1 MKMRPKFWMEIV
13 ALGTAGAFGVALLLV
28 SLGTAAGAAS
38 GGTEQPQPAVTS
50 TSQLSSSQLPS
61 APQQTYDGMVTCS
74 RCGAKHPA
82 TSSRNASDCARS
94 CVHAGA
100 SFALIDGDV
109 VYLLKGNLDQVKKVA
124 GQRATITGAINGN
137 TIEVSSVSPGT

>member
-1 MKMRPKFWMEIV
+1 MKTRPKIWIEIL
-13 ALGTAGAFGVALLLV
+13 AFSTAGALVVALLLV
-28 SLGTAAGAAS
+28 SLGAAAGAAS
-38 GGTEQPQPAVTS
+38 GGSEQPQPVAPPN
-50 TSQLSSSQLPS
+50 SQLSSSQMPLG
-61 APQQTYDGMVTCS
+61 PQQTYDGMVTCS

-82 TSSRNASDCARS
+82 TSSRNASDCTRS

-124 GQRATITGAINGN
+124 GQRATITGSINGQ
-137 TIEVSSVSPGT
+137 TIEVSSVSAGT

>member
-1 MKMRPKFWMEIV
+1 MKTRPKLWIEIL
-13 ALGTAGAFGVALLLV
+13 ALSTAGAFGVALLLV

-38 GGTEQPQPAVTS
+38 GGSEQPAPAATS
-50 TSQLSSSQLPS
+50 SSQLASSQLPS

-82 TSSRNASDCARS
+82 TSSRNASDCTRA

-124 GQRATITGAINGN
+124 GQRATITGSINGQ
-137 TIEVSSVSPGT
+137 TIEVSSVSAGT